1 MPSTIACEAP
11 GQHGTVTDLK
21 CSDPASLAEVHALNA
36 DHVIEAAEV
45 AELLSAEKGVRIH
58 GAWIR
63 GRLDL
68 DGIDCAAGLR
78 LTGCRLDQ
86 PLTLRDA
93 TVPWLVLEECVLPA
107 LWADRARIGT
117 LTIKNSLVSGKYADG
132 ALRLGGVRVTADLR
146 LTGTRVDSPAG
157 PAVLATGL
165 VVDGSAFMETLDARG
180 SSPGGAVCFTGA
192 TIGDDL
198 VLQGARLIAGAGPAF
213 NGEVLIVKGAAWLDQ
228 GFTATGTGPSGAV
241 CLTGARIT
249 RQLSLRGAKLANGSG
264 PALAADLLTVR
275 AGLMADQG
283 FTAIGAG
290 ELAAVRL
297 NGASIRGYLLLD
309 GATLTNRSGP
319 ALAASRLGV
328 QGDLTMTGH
337 GETGARFSATGTTG
351 PCTVQLREADVTGDL
366 SLERATV
373 INYPVRDQD
382 GGAGLSEPAGLSDGA
397 DLGHG
402 AVCLS
407 DATIGGDLVL
417 AGATLTSAAGPA
429 LLADH
434 VTIGGDAFRCDHSGA
449 DFRATGTGDLGAVCL
464 ASAHIGGLLCLRGAA
479 LTSKNGPALVADAAI
494 MEDDALLDLG
504 FTATGAG
511 PRATLGLRAASIGG
525 LLSLD
530 AGTVTSGRPG
540 EPAGQAGDYEG
551 AVQLAGATVGGD
563 LMARGAMLTA
573 FAGPALRADHLTV
586 HGDAFGCQGRN
597 EGFRATGTGSEGTV
611 VLVAAA
617 VGGQLSLSGA
627 VMTNGS
633 GPALVADAASV
644 RGGVRLDEGFTATG
658 NGTQRAVVSLAGT
671 HVGGQLSCTGRAAGA
686 RPDEPALDVGR
697 AQVGALRLST
707 GFGVLLNLDGLMY
720 DETPVLLTGN
730 PPTRVPEARQAAE
743 WRVLLAQSADASARS
758 VLTRISKT
766 LRLARAPH
774 QAATDTA
781 PFPRLAPPPA
791 GTPAP

>member
-1 MPSTIACEAP
+1 M
-11 GQHGTVTDLK
+11 
-21 CSDPASLAEVHALNA
+21 
-36 DHVIEAAEV
+36 
-45 AELLSAEKGVRIH
+45 LSGGKGVRVH

-63 GRLDL
+63 GQLDL
-68 DGIDCAAGLR
+68 DGIDCATGLR

-107 LWADRARIGT
+107 VWADRARTGT

-132 ALRLGGVRVTADLR
+132 VLRFAGVRVTADLR

-165 VVDGSAFMETLDARG
+165 IVDGSAFMETLDARG
-180 SSPGGAVCFTGA
+180 ASPGGAVCFTGA

-213 NGEVLIVKGAAWLDQ
+213 NGEILIVKGAAWLDQ

-249 RQLSLRGAKLANGSG
+249 RQLSLRGARLANGSG

-290 ELAAVRL
+290 EVAAVRL

-319 ALAASRLGV
+319 ALAASRLSV

-337 GETGARFSATGTTG
+337 GEAGARFSATGATG
-351 PCTVQLREADVTGDL
+351 PCTVQLRDAEITGAL
-366 SLERATV
+366 SLARATV
-373 INYPVRDQD
+373 INYPVRGRD
-382 GGAGLSEPAGLSDGA
+382 GGFGLGDAASLSD
-397 DLGHG
+397 G

-407 DATIGGDLVL
+407 GATIGGDLVL
-417 AGATLTSAAGPA
+417 AGATLTSADGPA

-464 ASAHIGGLLCLRGAA
+464 AGARIAGLLCLRGAA

-494 MEDDALLDLG
+494 VEDDALLDLG

-511 PRATLGLRAASIGG
+511 R
-525 LLSLD
+525 
-530 AGTVTSGRPG
+530 
-540 EPAGQAGDYEG
+540 
-551 AVQLAGATVGGD
+551 
-563 LMARGAMLTA
+563 
-573 FAGPALRADHLTV
+573 
-586 HGDAFGCQGRN
+586 
-597 EGFRATGTGSEGTV
+597 EGTV
-611 VLVAAA
+611 VLVAAT

-627 VMTNGS
+627 VMTNSS

-644 RGGVRLDEGFTATG
+644 RGAVRLDEGFTATG
-658 NGTQRAVVSLAGT
+658 SGGQRAVVSLAGT
-671 HVGGQLSCTGRAAGA
+671 QVGGQLSCTGQAAGG
-686 RPDEPALDVGR
+686 RPDAPALDLGR
-697 AQVGALRLST
+697 ARVGGLRLST
-707 GFGVLLNLDGLMY
+707 GFGVPLNFDDLTCA
-720 DETPVLLTGN
+720 ETPVLLTGN
-730 PPTRVPEARQAAE
+730 PPTRVPEASQAAE
-743 WRVLLAQSADASARS
+743 WRPVLARSADASARGM
-758 VLTRISKT
+758 LTRLGRT
-766 LRLARAPH
+766 FRLARAPH
-774 QAATDTA
+774 QPATDTV

-791 GTPAP
+791 GTAAP

>member
-1 MPSTIACEAP
+1 MTE
-11 GQHGTVTDLK
+11 LK

-45 AELLSAEKGVRIH
+45 AGLLSAENGARVH

-68 DGIDCAAGLR
+68 DETDCAAGLR

-132 ALRLGGVRVTADLR
+132 ALRLAGVRVTADLR
-146 LTGTRVDSPAG
+146 LTGTRVDNPAG

-241 CLTGARIT
+241 CMTGARIT

-319 ALAASRLGV
+319 ALGASRLSV

-337 GETGARFSATGTTG
+337 GETGARFSATGATG
-351 PCTVQLREADVTGDL
+351 PCTVQLREADITGDL
-366 SLERATV
+366 SLARATV
-373 INYPVRDQD
+373 INYPVRGPGDA
-382 GGAGLSEPAGLSDGA
+382 AGRSD
-397 DLGHG
+397 G

-407 DATIGGDLVL
+407 GATIGGDLVL

-434 VTIGGDAFRCDHSGA
+434 VSIGGDAFRCDHSGA

-464 ASAHIGGLLCLRGAA
+464 ASAHIAGLLCLRGAA

-494 MEDDALLDLG
+494 VEDDALLDLG

-511 PRATLGLRAASIGG
+511 LRATLGLRAASIGG

-530 AGTVTSGRPG
+530 AGTITSGRPG
-540 EPAGQAGDYEG
+540 EAAARPGDYQG

-563 LMARGAMLTA
+563 LLARGAMLTA

-597 EGFRATGTGSEGTV
+597 EGFRATGAGSEGAV
-611 VLVAAA
+611 VLVAAT

-644 RGGVRLDEGFTATG
+644 RGGMRLDEGFTATG
-658 NGTQRAVVSLAGT
+658 SDSQRAVVSLAGAQ
-671 HVGGQLSCTGRAAGA
+671 VAGQLSCTGRAAGG
-686 RPDEPALDVGR
+686 RPDAPALDLGR
-697 AQVGALRLST
+697 AQVGGLRLST
-707 GFGVLLNLDGLMY
+707 GFGVPLNFDGLTY
-720 DETPVLLTGN
+720 AENPVLLTGN

-743 WRVLLAQSADASARS
+743 WRVLLARSADASARGM
-758 VLTRISKT
+758 LTRLSRT
-766 LRLARAPH
+766 LRLARALH
-774 QAATDTA
+774 QAAPDTE
-781 PFPRLAPPPA
+781 PIPRLDPPPA
-791 GTPAP
+791 GTAPSS

>member
-1 MPSTIACEAP
+1 MPSTAACEAP
-11 GQHGTVTDLK
+11 GQHGTPTELE
-21 CSDPASLAEVHALNA
+21 CSDPASLAEVHALGA
-36 DHVIEAAEV
+36 DHAIEAAQVTEM
-45 AELLSAEKGVRIH
+45 LSGGKGVRVH

-63 GRLDL
+63 GQLDL
-68 DGIDCAAGLR
+68 DGIDCATGLR

-107 LWADRARIGT
+107 VWADRARIGT

-132 ALRLGGVRVTADLR
+132 VLRFAGVRVTADLR

-165 VVDGSAFMETLDARG
+165 AVDGSAFMETLDARG
-180 SSPGGAVCFTGA
+180 ASPGGAVCFTGA

-213 NGEVLIVKGAAWLDQ
+213 NGEILIVKGAAWLDQ

-297 NGASIRGYLLLD
+297 TGASIRGYLLLD

-319 ALAASRLGV
+319 ALVANRLGV

-337 GETGARFSATGTTG
+337 GEAGARFSATGATG
-351 PCTVQLREADVTGDL
+351 PGTVQLREADITGDL
-366 SLERATV
+366 SLARATV
-373 INYPVRDQD
+373 INYPVRGP
-382 GGAGLSEPAGLSDGA
+382 GGAADLGNPAHLGNGA
-397 DLGHG
+397 DLGDG

-407 DATIGGDLVL
+407 AATIGGDLVL

-464 ASAHIGGLLCLRGAA
+464 ASAHIAGLLSLRGAA
-479 LTSKNGPALVADAAI
+479 LTGKNGPALVADAAI
-494 MEDDALLDLG
+494 VEDDALLDLG

-511 PRATLGLRAASIGG
+511 PHATLGLRAASIGG

-530 AGTVTSGRPG
+530 AGTITSGRPG
-540 EPAGQAGDYEG
+540 EAVGQPGGYQG
-551 AVQLAGATVGGD
+551 AVQLAGATIGGD
-563 LMARGAMLTA
+563 LLARGAMLTA

-611 VLVAAA
+611 VLIAAT

-627 VMTNGS
+627 VMTNSS

-644 RGGVRLDEGFTATG
+644 RGAVRLDEGFTATG
-658 NGTQRAVVSLAGT
+658 SGSQQAVVSLAGT
-671 HVGGQLSCTGRAAGA
+671 QVEGQLSCTGRAAGE
-686 RPDEPALDVGR
+686 RPDAPALDLGR
-697 AQVGALRLST
+697 ARVGGLRLST
-707 GFGVLLNLDGLMY
+707 GFGVPLNFDDLTCA
-720 DETPVLLTGN
+720 ETPVLLTGN
-730 PPTRVPEARQAAE
+730 PPTRVPEAGQAAE
-743 WRVLLAQSADASARS
+743 WRAVLARSADASARGM
-758 VLTRISKT
+758 LTRIGQT

-774 QAATDTA
+774 QAALDTV
-781 PFPRLAPPPA
+781 PLLMSER
-791 GTPAP
+791 